1 MMVVAVVITLAVSE
15 NQGAGDK
22 DRPGDEDDAGN
33 DHHPG
38 RGLVE
43 PGRLF
48 PRRGRWCSGGYGRR
62 RGRRGRW
69 GRWGCGL
76 WCFAHHSNIAQPR
89 DNRKGLRRYDTGLIT
104 NS

>member
-48 PRRGRWCSGGYGRR
+48 PRRGGGAAVATAG
-62 RGRRGRW
+62 GGTAGAV
-69 GRWGCGL
+69 GRWGCG
-76 WCFAHHSNIAQPR
+76 S
-89 DNRKGLRRYDTGLIT
+89 GVSLIT
-104 NS
+104 RILLSPATTAKGYGDTTPD